1 LQNSALQSMLSG
13 GGSKEEPA
21 LMMVK
26 QILADKGT
34 DVFTLPLES
43 TGMDA
48 VDALAK
54 HNIGALIVASPDMV
68 IKGIL
73 SERDVVRA
81 IWNKGPAALDRP
93 VAELMT
99 SKVRTCTEESTVLE
113 VMELMTEGRFRHLPV
128 ERDGK
133 LIGVVSIGDIVK
145 RRIQD
150 IEREAE
156 EIRSYIASA

>member
-1 LQNSALQSMLSG
+1 
-13 GGSKEEPA
+13 
-21 LMMVK
+21 
-26 QILADKGT
+26 
-34 DVFTLPLES
+34 
-43 TGMDA
+43 
-48 VDALAK
+48 
-54 HNIGALIVASPDMV
+54 
-68 IKGIL
+68 
-73 SERDVVRA
+73 
-81 IWNKGPAALDRP
+81 
-93 VAELMT
+93 
-99 SKVRTCTEESTVLE
+99 VRTCTEESTVLE